1 MVLKF
6 YKLFNKKLTKRRI
19 KMKTI
24 NKLNYIMIFIIIIE
38 LISCSK
44 LFSSNQTNEINQKSE
59 VKK

>member
-1 MVLKF
+1 
-6 YKLFNKKLTKRRI
+6 
-19 KMKTI
+19 MKTI

-59 VKK
+59 VKNNMQN